1 METCRLKNI
10 AILILLLL
18 NAVLLLLLGHQH
30 LQARHSAR
38 EADGQLRALYAAGQ
52 LALDDS
58 VDLGQQPLTPL
69 ALVRR
74 EEVPAGLE
82 LERATVE
89 DIILFMVKGAK

>member
-58 VDLGQQPLTPL
+58 VDL
-69 ALVRR
+69 ARRYVRCPMLR
-74 EEVPAGLE
+74 PGCSSAPQ
-82 LERATVE
+82 R
-89 DIILFMVKGAK
+89 